1 MNCAEIEILICDYVD
16 GTLPADRKAVVERHL
31 AECPAC
37 AELARDSAAAVAFME
52 TAAEVGPPPELVTR
66 ILFAAPWRK
75 NKPAAAGLRSVLN
88 RWMSPILQP
97 KFAMGAAMTILSFS
111 ILSQLA
117 PVRQLRPSD
126 LEPKAVWRGLENRAM
141 DAWDRT
147 VKFYDNLK
155 FVYQIQATLREWQ
168 QQDEEQ
174 RPAKSRGTG
183 PTTDDHKLP
192 AKSAPGGGAASP
204 PPGGTPASAGGGNY

>member
-16 GTLPADRKAVVERHL
+16 GTLSADRKACVERHL

-37 AELARDSAAAVAFME
+37 AEMARDSAAAVAFIE
-52 TAAEVGPPPELVTR
+52 RAAEVGPPPELITR
-66 ILFAAPWRK
+66 ILFEAPWRR
-75 NKPAAAGLRSVLN
+75 NKPAGPRVLT
-88 RWMSPILQP
+88 RWLSPILQP

-111 ILSQLA
+111 ILSQWA
-117 PVRQLRPSD
+117 PVRQLRATD
-126 LEPKAVWRGLENRAM
+126 LEPKAIWTGLENRVM
-141 DAWDRT
+141 YAWDRT

-174 RPAKSRGTG
+174 RPVKSRVTG
-183 PTTDDHKLP
+183 RKTDDHKLP
-192 AKSAPGGGAASP
+192 AKSAPGGGVSP
-204 PPGGTPASAGGGNY
+204 STGGTPSSSAGGGSH